1 MSCLSER
8 RACYYSCCLFSDSLQ
23 RGLDLQLHASLA
35 RSLAPWFKPHQVLCE
50 ASASADAMFRSIPS
64 KRAPPAQCHPPA
76 QMPCSGPCQAC
87 EHPPA
92 QYCTIRQR
100 RCHVQVHAKQA
111 STPVR
116 STSASFSQLHK
127 QILQGLLLDAL
138 EGLEVQWPPIATF
151 ARHRLGGVNLLAAA
165 HRPA

>member
-1 MSCLSER
+1 MLLVFRLSSTRTRPAAARVPRALTGSLVQAASSSLRGIRQR
-8 RACYYSCCLFSDSLQ
+8 RC
-23 RGLDLQLHASLA
+23 HAML
-35 RSLAPWFKPHQVLCE
+35 
-50 ASASADAMFRSIPS
+50 RSIPS

-151 ARHRLGGVNLLAAA
+151 ARHRLGGVNLIAAA